1 MVALSYFTEETDL
14 VKQHVSERDR
24 KVKSTAADSAF
35 PSVKDGGGV
44 GWGGVGSPQTQDVP
58 DDPCS
63 LVLLY
68 IPFGSHFIGLC
79 GACPSQA
86 P

>member
-35 PSVKDGGGV
+35 PSVKDGGG
-44 GWGGVGSPQTQDVP
+44 WGGVGWVP
-58 DDPCS
+58 HRPRMS
-63 LVLLY
+63 LMTPVLLCSC
-68 IPFGSHFIGLC
+68 ISHSAATL
-79 GACPSQA
+79 
-86 P
+86 